1 MATNAYSLSQA
12 YAQPQCVPLALYDG
26 DTPVGFTMYGLDV
39 EDTDYWIYRL
49 MIDQYH
55 QSKGYGRQALAMV
68 LERIRQDK
76 AHHRVY
82 LSCNPDNAW
91 GRALYESV
99 GFRPDG
105 RMVHGEIVYQL
116 VWEP

>member
-1 MATNAYSLSQA
+1 M
-12 YAQPQCVPLALYDG
+12 
-26 DTPVGFTMYGLDV
+26 DV
-39 EDTDYWIYRL
+39 EDTEYWIYRL

>member
-1 MATNAYSLSQA
+1 MTKKERAK
-12 YAQPQCVPLALYDG
+12 LA
-26 DTPVGFTMYGLDV
+26 V
-39 EDTDYWIYRL
+39 EALKAESVSYTHL
-49 MIDQYH
+49 

-82 LSCNPDNAW
+82 LSCNSDNAW
-91 GRALYESV
+91 GRALDESV

>member
-1 MATNAYSLSQA
+1 
-12 YAQPQCVPLALYDG
+12 
-26 DTPVGFTMYGLDV
+26 
-39 EDTDYWIYRL
+39 
-49 MIDQYH
+49 
-55 QSKGYGRQALAMV
+55 MV

-91 GRALYESV
+91 GQALYERV